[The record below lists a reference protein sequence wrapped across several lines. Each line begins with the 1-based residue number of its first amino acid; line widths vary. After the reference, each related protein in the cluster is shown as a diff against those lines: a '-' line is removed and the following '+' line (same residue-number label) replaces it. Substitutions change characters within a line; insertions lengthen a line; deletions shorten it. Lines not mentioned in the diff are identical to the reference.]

1 MIFFIEYRL
10 SYFEVAEMVSE
21 EPPGAQCRQRINYES
36 FFFANRTQT
45 LKETTNSPK
54 HPKKNEN
61 YECFPFYTRL
71 SIIPFSIF

>member
-36 FFFANRTQT
+36 FFLQIGLR
-45 LKETTNSPK
+45 
-54 HPKKNEN
+54 H
-61 YECFPFYTRL
+61 
-71 SIIPFSIF
+71 